1 MLPIVVLRSSTTV
14 DGLRRSCGSA
24 EVLCGLS
31 LEELCPSAPHPWL
44 EKVSVLSCLL
54 THTDQPL
61 NPDTVS
67 PFLASDPGAVATLL
81 PARQVVEVASK
92 ARLSEYSFDEV
103 HANASSTDEV
113 YKDVAAV
120 VRSHCLTGRLFPKKR
135 SLLLAKKSWAA
146 TAIATAPHL
155 LQVESV
161 MDGYNACIISSAPSG
176 LGATASRH
184 VRRRVIDRLFA
195 TPLGTCLPF
204 VAWSPAC

>member
-24 EVLCGLS
+24 EVLCGLR

-44 EKVSVLSCLL
+44 EKVSALSCLL

-67 PFLASDPGAVATLL
+67 PFLAPDPGAVATLL

-120 VRSHCLTGRLFPKKR
+120 VRSHCLTGRLFPKSGHYFWLKP
-135 SLLLAKKSWAA
+135 WAA
-146 TAIATAPHL
+146 TAIATAPHPS